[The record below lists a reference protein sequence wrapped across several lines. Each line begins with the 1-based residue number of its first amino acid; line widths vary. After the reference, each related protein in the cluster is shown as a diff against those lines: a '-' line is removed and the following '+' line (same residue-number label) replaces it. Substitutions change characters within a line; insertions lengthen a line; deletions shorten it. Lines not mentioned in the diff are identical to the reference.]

1 MPRAPAST
9 RRQILFWPEAQSGV
23 TYRIPALLY
32 LPRTHTFLAFAE
44 QRCSVKDEDA
54 KCLVLRRGRKQG
66 ASVKWGPIETLT
78 AAVLPNHRTMNPCP
92 VYEKDSGTV
101 FLFFICV
108 RQRVT
113 EQHQIRTGRNAAR
126 LCNVASRDG
135 GQTWSPLTDLTEQ
148 VIGEDLKKWA
158 TFAVGPG
165 HGVQL
170 SSGRLVIPAY
180 TYYIH
185 TRFCGIPVSCFTTP
199 HSLIFYSDDQGQ
211 KWHKGKLL
219 KGKSTVE
226 CEVAEVRD
234 ADRGPV
240 LYCNARTP
248 GKCRVVAFSRDRGV
262 DFARPSQ
269 CTELCEPPHG
279 CQGSVVSF
287 LPTEEPAA
295 VDGVEGTGPDVGEK
309 TCLARCGNASSTT
322 CHGATSWLVYS
333 HPTSRRRRVNLGIY
347 LNKTPLETSSWESPW
362 VLYQGPCG
370 YSDLAVC
377 EESPPLFGCLFECGV
392 VCPCEQ
398 IAFQFFTQQELESHG
413 RSSSSE
419 QQPETKMDV
428 DQTGPYPRQEESP
441 KALHLGATGGH

>member
-1 MPRAPAST
+1 M
-9 RRQILFWPEAQSGV
+9 
-23 TYRIPALLY
+23 
-32 LPRTHTFLAFAE
+32 
-44 QRCSVKDEDA
+44 
-54 KCLVLRRGRKQG
+54 
-66 ASVKWGPIETLT
+66 
-78 AAVLPNHRTMNPCP
+78 LPNHRTMNPCP
-92 VYEKDSGTV
+92 VYEEDSGTV

-108 RQRVT
+108 RQHVT
-113 EQHQIRTGRNAAR
+113 ERHQICTGRNAAR
-126 LCNVASRDG
+126 LCNVASRDSG
-135 GQTWSPLTDLTEQ
+135 RTWSPLMDLTEQ

-185 TRFCGIPVSCFTTP
+185 TRFCGIPVSCFTKP
-199 HSLIFYSDDQGQ
+199 HSLIFYSDDRGQ

-234 ADRGPV
+234 KDRGPT
-240 LYCNARTP
+240 LHCNARTP
-248 GKCRVVAFSRDRGV
+248 GKCRAIAFSRDRGV
-262 DFARPSQ
+262 VFERPSW
-269 CTELCEPPHG
+269 CKELCEPPNG

-287 LPTEEPAA
+287 FPMEEPAV

-309 TCLARCGNASSTT
+309 TCLARCKNTSSTT

-333 HPTSRRRRVNLGIY
+333 HPTSRHRRVNLGIY
-347 LNKTPLETSSWESPW
+347 LNKTPLETRSWERPW

-392 VCPCEQ
+392 DFPCEQ
-398 IAFQFFTQQELESHG
+398 IVFQLFTQQELESHG
-413 RSSSSE
+413 GSSSSE
-419 QQPETKMDV
+419 QQPQTKMDV
-428 DQTGPYPRQEESP
+428 EQMGQYPRQEGSP
-441 KALHLGATGGH
+441 KALHLGAMGGH